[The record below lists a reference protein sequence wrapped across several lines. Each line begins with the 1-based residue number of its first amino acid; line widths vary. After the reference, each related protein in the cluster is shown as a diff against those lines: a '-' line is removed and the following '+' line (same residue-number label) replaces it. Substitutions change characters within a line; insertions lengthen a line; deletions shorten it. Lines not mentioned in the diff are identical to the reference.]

1 LYDRQLLIAIQASLG
16 HAPPLLSPGA
26 SANRGRIAMK
36 EFRDRV
42 AVVTGGASGIGK
54 ALAKAFLGE
63 GMKVVIADVE
73 EPALKATCEE
83 LGGEVM
89 GVVTDVSDPA
99 PVQAL
104 ADRVFETHGACHIL
118 CNNAGVSAPNLDL
131 WETEPSDFQW
141 VHGVNVAGVAHGVQ
155 AFVPRMIESGE
166 EGYVLNTSS
175 GDGGISP
182 LAQQVVYA
190 SSKAA
195 VSIMTECLGAQ
206 LVGRG
211 TNLRAAIFY
220 PSGGML
226 DTGIWTTKRNRPK
239 ELARRNEVDASQET
253 TFDDFMEGARKAG
266 FEMPVQDLDELAQ
279 FVLDG
284 IRNEDFVIMIDRESM
299 EATLV
304 ERAAKLARGEC
315 PIELEHM
322 GLG

>member
-1 LYDRQLLIAIQASLG
+1 
-16 HAPPLLSPGA
+16 
-26 SANRGRIAMK
+26 MK
-36 EFRDRV
+36 EFEGRV

-73 EPALKATCEE
+73 EPALKSTCEE
-83 LGGEVM
+83 LGGEIS
-89 GVVTDVSDPA
+89 GFITDVSDPA
-99 PVQAL
+99 SVQAL
-104 ADRVFETHGACHIL
+104 ADHVFETHGGCHIL
-118 CNNAGVSAPNLDL
+118 FNNAGVSAPNLDV
-131 WETEPSDFQW
+131 WETEPSDFAW
-141 VHGVNVAGVAHGVQ
+141 VHGVNLAGVAHGIQ
-155 AFVPRMIESGE
+155 AFVPRMIASGE
-166 EGYVLNTSS
+166 PGYVLNTSS

-195 VSIMTECLGAQ
+195 VSTLTECLEAQ
-206 LVGRG
+206 LKGRG
-211 TNLRAAIFY
+211 TKLHAAIFY

-226 DTGIWTTKRNRPK
+226 NTGIWTTKRNRPAA
-239 ELARRNEVDASQET
+239 LARKTEVDVGAET

-266 FEMPVQDLDELAQ
+266 FDMPVQDLDELAQ
-279 FVLDG
+279 FALDG

-299 EATLV
+299 EATLN